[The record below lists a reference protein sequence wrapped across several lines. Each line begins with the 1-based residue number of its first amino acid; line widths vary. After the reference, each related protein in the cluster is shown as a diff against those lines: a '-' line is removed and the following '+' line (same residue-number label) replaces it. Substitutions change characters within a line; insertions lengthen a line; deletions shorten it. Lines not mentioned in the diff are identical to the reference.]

1 MHGAIRDPT
10 KTRARDP
17 LTSAPAPRPVTAFE
31 NPNATM
37 KEITATLDRRRK
49 PWRPTSRSTARSSPT
64 ISPTNALISTNSE
77 NCVGG
82 LAQS

>member
-1 MHGAIRDPT
+1 MPLNARRYPGPT

-49 PWRPTSRSTARSSPT
+49 PWRPTSRSTALESDHQPD
-64 ISPTNALISTNSE
+64 E
-77 NCVGG
+77 CVD
-82 LAQS
+82 